1 LHLGE
6 GWRFFAPE
14 NLITR
19 LKAVLEAEPQVFQ
32 VGINFGDAAKLTGA
46 TAAEQT
52 VRRAP
57 DGGRYVL
64 TGTVASGPAMFDTE
78 RLDRVG
84 GADDTNIDSIAD
96 LGPRAAAAGLR
107 TATLDEVLCIAAVS
121 NGR

>member
-1 LHLGE
+1 LRLGE

-14 NLITR
+14 NLITH

-32 VGINFGDAAKLTGA
+32 VRIFGDAAKLTSA

-64 TGTVASGPAMFDTE
+64 TGAVASGPAMFDTE

-96 LGPRAAAAGLR
+96 LGPRAAAAGLP